1 MALLEINKK
10 IVTLGHSASGKSC
23 YMQVAISYLWRY
35 DSEFSLSSE
44 DTNLDK
50 VTDATQGILKKGKWP
65 DKTSG
70 AKKYHFD
77 LTTRTPRWLDLLWA
91 PRWLDLLKRTHT
103 LIDWTG
109 EAFTAAGLER
119 AGRQDEAE
127 KRWSKCAPDTKED
140 FVRDCGEADGFLLF
154 LDGERLLQDDEELDS
169 TRECL
174 YWLKDLIM
182 ANKKERLFSIIVT
195 KSDYLEGT
203 PEFGTE
209 DLKKVYEKKIHDYIR
224 DKYNSF
230 FKTLESNRYS
240 YLVAPVTCLPVPEHR
255 EENAKGTFAN
265 EDWKLEDMQKSNIAD
280 SQDDMIEPIRWL
292 IKKL

>member
-1 MALLEINKK
+1 MALIEKNKM
-10 IVTLGHSASGKSC
+10 IVTLGHPASGKSC

-35 DSEFSLSSE
+35 GREFRLTSE

-50 VTDATQGILKKGKWP
+50 ATDATQDILQKGKWP
-65 DKTSG
+65 DKTVG
-70 AKKYHFD
+70 AKKYQFD
-77 LTTRTPRWLDLLWA
+77 LTTWCIFKDWGT
-91 PRWLDLLKRTHT
+91 LKKSYT

-119 AGRQDEAE
+119 AGRQDEAGN
-127 KRWSKCAPDTKED
+127 RWEKCAPDKKED
-140 FVRDCGEADGFLLF
+140 FEKNCVEADGFLLF

-182 ANKKERLFSIIVT
+182 ANKKERIFSIIVT
-195 KSDYLEGT
+195 KSDFLEGT

-209 DLKKVYEKKIHDYIR
+209 DLKKVSENKIHDYIR

-230 FKTLESNRYS
+230 FKTLESKRYS

-255 EENAKGTFAN
+255 EETEKGTFAN
-265 EDWKLEDMQKSNIAD
+265 NGWKLEDMQKSNIAD
-280 SQDDMIEPIRWL
+280 SQADMIEPIRWL
-292 IKKL
+292 INNL

>member
-35 DSEFSLSSE
+35 GKEFRLTSE

-50 VTDATQGILKKGKWP
+50 VTDATQDILQKGKWP
-65 DKTSG
+65 DKTFG
-70 AKKYHFD
+70 AKEYHFD
-77 LTTRTPRWLDLLWA
+77 LTTWCG
-91 PRWLDLLKRTHT
+91 LLKRTHT
-103 LIDWTG
+103 LVDWTG

-119 AGRQDEAE
+119 AGSQAGWD
-127 KRWSKCAPDTKED
+127 KYAPNTKD
-140 FVRDCGEADGFLLF
+140 NFVKDCKEADGFLLF

-182 ANKKERLFSIIVT
+182 ENKKERLFSIIVT

-209 DLKKVYEKKIHDYIR
+209 DLKKVNEKKIHDYIR

-255 EENAKGTFAN
+255 GEENEKGTFAN
-265 EDWKLEDMQKSNIAD
+265 KGWKLEDMQKSNIED
-280 SQDDMIEPIRWL
+280 SSDDMIEPIRWL

>member
-23 YMQVAISYLWRY
+23 YMQVAMSYLRRRK
-35 DSEFSLSSE
+35 EFRLTSE

-50 VTDATQGILKKGKWP
+50 VTDATQDILQKGKWP
-65 DKTSG
+65 DKTFG
-70 AKKYHFD
+70 ANEYHFD
-77 LTTRTPRWLDLLWA
+77 LTTWIG
-91 PRWLDLLKRTHT
+91 LLKRIHT

-119 AGRQDEAE
+119 AGRLDEAK
-127 KRWSKCAPDTKED
+127 KRWNKCAPDTKED
-140 FVRDCGEADGFLLF
+140 FERDCVEADGFLLF

-195 KSDYLEGT
+195 KSDFLEGT

-224 DKYNSF
+224 NKYNSF
-230 FKTLESNRYS
+230 FNTLESYRYS

-265 EDWKLEDMQKSNIAD
+265 KGWELEDMQKSNIED
-280 SQDDMIEPIRWL
+280 SSDDMIEPIRWL